1 MSTLVIVESPAKC
14 GKIESFLGQGYKCMA
29 SFGHIQELSGLA
41 SIDFENNYTPRFNPC
56 DSKKMQID
64 KLRKAILHSSEVLLA
79 TDDDR
84 EGEAIAWHI
93 CSLFDLNILTT
104 KRIIFHEITK
114 PAILNAVANPT
125 RLNMDIVYAQ
135 QARQVL
141 DLIVG
146 YKISPILWKN
156 ITWNSKNGLS
166 AGRCQTPALRL
177 IYDNQKDIEASP
189 GKMVYNTT
197 SYMTKL
203 NLPFTLNMNFEG
215 KENAEEFLEESVG
228 HKHIFHRNPPKKTM
242 KNPPVPFTTSTL
254 QQKAS
259 NELHINPK
267 ETMSLCQKLYEQ
279 GYITYMRTDS
289 TTYSKEFIASAKDYI
304 GTKYGADYVHEKIDD
319 LSLSKD
325 SKDSKKPKKSKKE
338 SNKEDADKPKAQEAH
353 EAIRPTKID
362 VLKVNDEMSARE
374 KKMYILIWKNTVAS
388 CMSPAHYSSLTAKVS
403 APLSHEYKYN
413 CEQVIF
419 PGWKKVMDYEEE
431 CKEYAYLKTIK
442 QDSEL
447 SYNKITSKMTLKEL
461 KSHYT
466 EAKLV
471 QLLEEKGIGRPS
483 TFSSLIDKIQERGY
497 AIKKDVAGKKL
508 ACVDFELEG
517 DELQEIVDERVFGNE
532 KNKLVVQPVGIL
544 VLEFLTQHISKLF
557 DYDYTKN
564 MEQALDLIAKG
575 EEIWHELCR
584 SCDNQIEEET
594 AKFKNESEKFTHVF
608 DNKHT
613 LIIGKYGPVIKV
625 EPKKKSDK
633 ATFLPVIED
642 LDLDKVRSGEL
653 QLKDVLKTGGIHA
666 AKNVIGTYKNQ
677 PLEVKKGKFGLYAS
691 WGTNNCSLK
700 GLDELNMDELKLDE
714 IIRYIEN
721 GTKDKVLIRQ
731 INKDISIRNGK
742 YGHYVY
748 YKTSKMTKPTFH
760 KLHSFNDD
768 YNTCAET
775 VFIKWFNEL
784 KK

>member
-14 GKIESFLGQGYKCMA
+14 GKIESFLGPGYKCMA

-41 SIDFENNYTPRFNPC
+41 SIDFENNYTPKFNPC
-56 DSKKMQID
+56 ESKKMQID
-64 KLRKAILHSSEVLLA
+64 KLRKAILSSAEVLLA

-93 CSLFDLNILTT
+93 CQLFDLHISTT

-125 RLNMDIVYAQ
+125 RLNMDLVYAQ

-156 ITWNSKNGLS
+156 IAWNSKTGLS

-197 SYMTKL
+197 AYMTKM
-203 NLPFTLNMNFEG
+203 NLPFVLSTNFEG
-215 KENAEEFLEESVG
+215 KENAESFLEDSVSHD
-228 HKHIFHRNPPKKTM
+228 HKFHRNPPKKTM
-242 KNPPVPFTTSTL
+242 KNPPAPFTTSTL

-267 ETMSLCQKLYEQ
+267 ETMSICQKLYEQ

-289 TTYSKEFIASAKDYI
+289 TTYSKEFLDTAKDYI
-304 GTKYGADYVHEKIDD
+304 KKEYGDEYVHEKIDD
-319 LSLSKD
+319 LSLSKEAT
-325 SKDSKKPKKSKKE
+325 KPKKSKK
-338 SNKEDADKPKAQEAH
+338 KDAEEAEKPKAQEAH
-353 EAIRPTKID
+353 EAIRPTKIN
-362 VLKVNDEMSARE
+362 VLSVKDDMTARE
-374 KKMYILIWKNTVAS
+374 KKMYLLIWKNTVAS
-388 CMSPAHYSSLTAKVS
+388 CMSPAQYSSLSAKIS
-403 APLSHEYKYN
+403 APQELEYKYN
-413 CEQVIF
+413 TEQVVF
-419 PGWKKVMDYEEE
+419 PGWKKVMGYEEE

-442 QDSEL
+442 QDSL
-447 SYNKITSKMTLKEL
+447 INYNKITSKMTMKEL

-497 AIKKDVAGKKL
+497 ALKKDVQGQKVS
-508 ACVDFELEG
+508 CVDFELEG

-575 EEIWHELCR
+575 DEIWHKLCR
-584 SCDNQIEEET
+584 SCDEQIEEET
-594 AKFKNESEKFTHVF
+594 QQFKKEKEKFTHVF
-608 DNKHT
+608 DSHHS

-625 EPKKKSDK
+625 EPKKKTDK
-633 ATFLPVIED
+633 IRFLPVIED
-642 LDLDKVRSGEL
+642 LDLTKVRNGEL
-653 QLKDVLKTGGIHA
+653 QLSDVLKTGSIHA
-666 AKNVIGTYKNQ
+666 AKNIIGTYQNQ
-677 PLEVKKGKFGLYAS
+677 PLEIKKGKFGLYAS
-691 WGTNNCSLK
+691 WGANNCSLK
-700 GLDELNMDELKLDE
+700 DLNKDVEDVSLEE

-721 GTKDKVLIRQ
+721 GSQDKVLIRK
-731 INKDISIRNGK
+731 INDNISIRNGK

-760 KLHSFNDD
+760 KLQSFKGN
-768 YNTCAET
+768 YQTCSQKE
-775 VFIKWFNEL
+775 FISWFNEL
-784 KK
+784 KINV

>member
-56 DSKKMQID
+56 DSKKMQIE

-93 CSLFDLNILTT
+93 CSLFNLNIPTT
-104 KRIIFHEITK
+104 KRIVFHEITK

-177 IYDNQKDIEASP
+177 IYDNQKDIEAAP

-197 SYMTKL
+197 AYMTKL
-203 NLPFTLNMNFEG
+203 NLPFTLNTDFEG
-215 KENAEEFLEESVG
+215 KENAEEFLEESASHE
-228 HKHIFHRNPPKKTM
+228 HKFHRNPPKKTI
-242 KNPPVPFTTSTL
+242 KNPPIPFTTSTL
-254 QQKAS
+254 QQSAS

-267 ETMSLCQKLYEQ
+267 ETMSVCQKLYEQ

-289 TTYSKEFIASAKDYI
+289 TAYSKEFITSAKDYI
-304 GTKYGADYVHEKIDD
+304 TGKYGADYVHENIAD
-319 LSLSKD
+319 LSLSKEL
-325 SKDSKKPKKSKKE
+325 KKPKESKKE
-338 SNKEDADKPKAQEAH
+338 SNKKKSDDADKPKAQEAH

-362 VLKVNDEMSARE
+362 VLKVDDEMSARE
-374 KKMYILIWKNTVAS
+374 KKMYLLIWKNTAAS
-388 CMSPAHYSSLTAKVS
+388 CMSPAHYSSLTAKIS
-403 APLSHEYKYN
+403 APLTREYKYN
-413 CEQVIF
+413 CEQVVF
-419 PGWKKVMDYEEE
+419 PGWKKVMGFEEE

-447 SYNKITSKMTLKEL
+447 SYNKITSKMTMKEL
-461 KSHYT
+461 KTHYT

-471 QLLEEKGIGRPS
+471 QLLEKNGIGRPS

-497 AIKKDVAGKKL
+497 ALKKDVVGKKVD
-508 ACVDFELEG
+508 CIDFELEG
-517 DELQEIVDERVFGNE
+517 DELQEIIDSRVFGNE

-544 VLEFLTQHISKLF
+544 VLEFLTEHISELF

-564 MEQALDLIAKG
+564 MESSLDLIAKG
-575 EEIWHELCR
+575 EETWYELCR
-584 SCDNQIEEET
+584 SCDMQIEKEIEP
-594 AKFKNESEKFTHVF
+594 FKKEVEKFSHAF
-608 DNKHT
+608 DDKHT

-625 EPKKKSDK
+625 APKKNSDK

-642 LDLDKVRSGEL
+642 LDLDKVRSGHL
-653 QLKDVLKTGGIHA
+653 QLKDVLKTGGIHS

-677 PLEVKKGKFGLYAS
+677 PLEVKKGKFGLYAT

-700 GLDELNMDELKLDE
+700 GLDELNMDEIKLDE

-721 GTKDKVLIRQ
+721 SSQDKVLIRQ
-731 INKDISIRNGK
+731 INKDISVRNGK

-760 KLHSFNDD
+760 KLQSFNDD
-768 YNTCAET
+768 YKTCAET
-775 VFIKWFNEL
+775 VFVKWFSEL